1 MTADEEKVRRKD
13 ALLEAMLP
21 HVAFDGWS
29 AAALAAG
36 ARTLGLAPDEAGLV
50 FPGGADAARRWFDD
64 WADRRMIERLHGMDL
79 SALRSHQRVAAALKA
94 RLAALGPYR
103 EAVRLALASRFSP
116 FGAAQAAQAV
126 YRTVDAIWW
135 EVGDASTDF
144 SFYTKR
150 GILAAIHASAV
161 LYWLV
166 DTSEDGTDTESYI
179 DRRIADAGRLPV
191 LRRLA
196 EDTLRRW
203 RSAATDFRR
212 EARL

>member
-1 MTADEEKVRRKD
+1 VTAGDETARCKD

-29 AAALAAG
+29 PAALAEG
-36 ARTLGLAPDEAGLV
+36 ARTLGWAPDEAGLV
-50 FPGGADAARRWFDD
+50 FAGGADAARQWLDD
-64 WADRRMIERLHGMDL
+64 WADRRMVERLRATDL
-79 SALRSHQRVAAALKA
+79 SALRTHHRVAAALKA

-103 EAVRLALASRFSP
+103 EAVRLALASRFTP
-116 FGAAQAAQAV
+116 FGAAYAAQAV

-135 EVGDASTDF
+135 EVGDAATDF
-144 SFYTKR
+144 NFYTKR

-166 DTSEDGTDTESYI
+166 DTSEDGADTESYI

-203 RSAATDFRR
+203 RSAAADFRR

>member
-1 MTADEEKVRRKD
+1 MTAGEETVRARD

-21 HVAFDGWS
+21 HVPFDGWS
-29 AAALAAG
+29 AAALDAG
-36 ARTLGLAPDEAGLV
+36 ARTLDLTPDDAGVV
-50 FPGGADAARRWFDD
+50 FPGGAEAAREWLDG
-64 WADRRMIERLHGMDL
+64 WADRRMIERLRETDL
-79 SALRSHQRVAAALKA
+79 STLRIHQRVAAALKA
-94 RLAALGPYR
+94 RLAALAPYR
-103 EAVRLALASRFSP
+103 EAVRLALASRVSP
-116 FGAAQAAQAV
+116 FGAPRAAQAV

-150 GILAAIHASAV
+150 GLLAAIHVSAV

-166 DTSEDGTDTESYI
+166 DTSEDGGDTEAYI
-179 DRRIADAGRLPV
+179 DRRIADVGRLPV

-203 RSAATDFRR
+203 RSAADDFRR